1 MSWMRY
7 GRYISMHTMHEASMQ
22 EGPSP
27 TPTNSME
34 SRWTSVLGHRT
45 RPILPEDYNRARTN
59 SMPAREFS
67 RLTSYPRRTLDQ
79 FYYPALGDTSAR
91 DADQTISKWT
101 GSGFGRHGR
110 ASAAPDSLLIMVDQ
124 LWCWVLD
131 NSRCSELR
139 MFSCL

>member
-27 TPTNSME
+27 TPTNSVE
-34 SRWTSVLGHRT
+34 SRWTSSLGNRM
-45 RPILPEDYNRARTN
+45 RPTSPEHSNRSRVN
-59 SMPAREFS
+59 SMPAGMFAH
-67 RLTSYPRRTLDQ
+67 LTSYPRRTLDQ
-79 FYYPALGDTSAR
+79 FYYPALGNTSAR

-101 GSGFGRHGR
+101 GSGIGRHGR
-110 ASAAPDSLLIMVDQ
+110 ASAAADSLLIMVDQ

-131 NSRCSELR
+131 DSRCSELR